1 MSLRQLRQLFYKMK
15 DPVFDKHFL
24 GIKSCTNSLTE
35 VLKKNFGSMTMD
47 EVRHP
52 RSADCHMHEWER
64 EGRR

>member
-1 MSLRQLRQLFYKMK
+1 MK

-24 GIKSCTNSLTE
+24 GIKSCTESFAE
-35 VLKKNFGSMTMD
+35 MVQRVFGSITMD

-52 RSADCHMHEWER
+52 RSADCHMHEGER